1 METYEIK
8 STEKISEVH
17 LKSFLLTNLEKE
29 DFLLSS
35 NSYIFASYLKELN
48 KYQLIIFEKNNSL
61 VPEIFLHKAIYEN
74 ELLITQKFFCLYKEK
89 KVYFYQELKEKL
101 DKERIEEFIKSSFN
115 LDNLSIVDKINED
128 KKEEKNYSF
137 IKYKKSYLFKLLIL
151 YFLILFIAL
160 LWYFSLDNKTEKDIS
175 ISSLKKKIESQKR
188 DNTYTFVSSKIIN
201 LYYQAKQKE
210 INLHLIQ
217 QNDNSFLIELSS
229 LNKNS
234 IYEFF
239 DNYKTSIN
247 SFKYDELIGGYI
259 VNANIEFIRK

>member
-8 STEKISEVH
+8 STEEISQVH

-29 DFLLSS
+29 DFLLSP
-35 NSYIFASYLKELN
+35 NSYIFASYLEELN
-48 KYQLIIFEKNNSL
+48 KYQLIVFDKDNSL
-61 VPEIFLHKAIYEN
+61 VPEIFLHKTIHEN
-74 ELLITQKFFCLYKEK
+74 ELLITENFFCLYKEK

-101 DKERIEEFIKSSFN
+101 NKERIIEFIKSSFY
-115 LDNLSIVDKINED
+115 LENLSIVDEINKD
-128 KKEEKNYSF
+128 KKEEKNYRF
-137 IKYKKSYLFKLLIL
+137 IKYKKSYLFKLLLL

-160 LWYFSLDNKTEKDIS
+160 LWYFSLDKKSEKDIS

-188 DNTYTFVSSKIIN
+188 DNAYTFVSSKIIN

>member
-1 METYEIK
+1 M
-8 STEKISEVH
+8 
-17 LKSFLLTNLEKE
+17 
-29 DFLLSS
+29 
-35 NSYIFASYLKELN
+35 
-48 KYQLIIFEKNNSL
+48 
-61 VPEIFLHKAIYEN
+61 
-74 ELLITQKFFCLYKEK
+74 
-89 KVYFYQELKEKL
+89 
-101 DKERIEEFIKSSFN
+101 
-115 LDNLSIVDKINED
+115 
-128 KKEEKNYSF
+128 
-137 IKYKKSYLFKLLIL
+137 L

-160 LWYFSLDNKTEKDIS
+160 LWYFSLDKKSENDIS
-175 ISSLKKKIESQKR
+175 ISSLKKKIESQKK
-188 DNTYTFVSSKIIN
+188 DNAYSFVSSKIIN
-201 LYYQAKQKE
+201 LYFQAKQKE